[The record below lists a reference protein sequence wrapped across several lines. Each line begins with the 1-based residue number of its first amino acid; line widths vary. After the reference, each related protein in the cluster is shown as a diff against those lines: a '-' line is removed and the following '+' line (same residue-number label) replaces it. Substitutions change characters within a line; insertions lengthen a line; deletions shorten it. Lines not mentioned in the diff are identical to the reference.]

1 MPSIVPN
8 NSNDKVAE
16 ATASMQ
22 ISETPKRFT
31 SKIKNQISSPNVS
44 PAFGK
49 HLFWP
54 GDNKITKKKKLRN
67 SKTGPMK
74 YPHAIS
80 GQEMRKFL
88 RQQREETLRIE
99 KEELKLLKAVRKK
112 KAIG

>member
-1 MPSIVPN
+1 M
-8 NSNDKVAE
+8 
-16 ATASMQ
+16 
-22 ISETPKRFT
+22 
-31 SKIKNQISSPNVS
+31 S

-54 GDNKITKKKKLRN
+54 SEDKITKKKKLRN

-88 RQQREETLRIE
+88 RQQKEEMFRIE
-99 KEELKLLKAVRKK
+99 KEKERAALEKKRK
-112 KAIG
+112 

>member
-1 MPSIVPN
+1 M
-8 NSNDKVAE
+8 
-16 ATASMQ
+16 TRLQRQLQ

-54 GDNKITKKKKLRN
+54 GDDKITKKKKLRN

-88 RQQREETLRIE
+88 RQQKEEMFRIE
-99 KEELKLLKAVRKK
+99 KEKERAALEKKRK
-112 KAIG
+112 